1 MDAGIF
7 DEVSGRCVWTS
18 VVLVCRWRAFFVC
31 GLWRA
36 VFLLRSF
43 ELWCIDCT
51 QEWFGRPWD
60 SCVFVQVVGSGCTE
74 SQQAGLNKD
83 LTVGPVR
90 FFAYVLN

>member
-1 MDAGIF
+1 MDEEAVA
-7 DEVSGRCVWTS
+7 ESVQVLCVVSVVSSLLLVLFVRCV
-18 VVLVCRWRAFFVC
+18 VVCFFVQ
-31 GLWRA
+31 
-36 VFLLRSF
+36 VV
-43 ELWCIDCT
+43 
-51 QEWFGRPWD
+51 RPWD